1 MLNRQRLRTFLLGG
15 AAGALVG
22 ILVAPRS
29 GRELRGSLVNRAGE
43 ARERSREGYFEA
55 QERMRERFSETR
67 EAPRRRDDHEQ
78 VVTVGPTEDIPNPD
92 RTHPPLRDVTFE
104 TADAEAPAAGPDELR
119 RRIKEARER
128 LKDRMDTGER
138 DETDREG

>member
-1 MLNRQRLRTFLLGG
+1 MLDKQRLRTFLLGG

-29 GRELRGSLVNRAGE
+29 GKELRGSLANRAGE

-67 EAPRRRDDHEQ
+67 ETPRRRADAEQ
-78 VVTVGPTEDIPNPD
+78 VVTVGPAEDAPNRP
-92 RTHPPLRDVTFE
+92 RPPLRDVTFE
-104 TADAEAPAAGPDELR
+104 TADEEVPGAGPDELR

-128 LKDRMDTGER
+128 LKDRMDAGERSETER
-138 DETDREG
+138 DE